1 MDVAHTAGAAVL
13 GECQSLTP
21 QALQYWVS
29 VTPQALQYWVLI
41 LIPLRCQDKLMLMP
55 YGRQRDVAY
64 IVVCPETDYILERVK
79 TFFSDLSQQYELYR
93 SVSPQ
98 PHPYPFPPASRCK
111 RPAS

>member
-1 MDVAHTAGAAVL
+1 MDVAHTAGASVL
-13 GECQSLTP
+13 GECQP
-21 QALQYWVS
+21 QVLQYWVS
-29 VTPQALQYWVLI
+29 VTPQVLEYWVLI